1 MKIELRHRKLAS
13 GNESL
18 YLDFY
23 EKGKRY
29 YESLNLFLIPER
41 TENDRRVNEN
51 TLKHALKIKAER
63 ILGVEKQ
70 VDDEEEKLPS
80 KIFADYMDEHII
92 YIKDDKKL
100 SDSYVKNVTKT
111 VNIVKSYL
119 RYSNR
124 PRMLLALVDKRF
136 YQNFIRY
143 VNDVYRNNKSD
154 EPQELS
160 PKTKLLIQ
168 TALNSILN
176 QAVKD
181 GVLRKNPYY
190 ELDKNEKFK
199 KTPSDRTY
207 LEVNELNAMEG
218 VNTGSPITKQTFM
231 FCCFTGLRHSDMLAL
246 RWKDI
251 QKTDDGLVIHVP
263 SMQKTKKP
271 VIVPLGEQALKWLP
285 KQGDAANTDKVFPN
299 APTLGCANRA
309 LKHMAKNAGIAK
321 LVTFHCSRHTAAT
334 MLLTLGASIY
344 VVSKILGHKSIKM
357 TEVYAKIVDKKK
369 LETVNLVNGMFDQ
382 TK

>member
-92 YIKDDKKL
+92 DIKDDKKL

-168 TALNSILN
+168 TTLNSILN

-190 ELDKNEKFK
+190 ELEKNEKFK

-271 VIVPLGEQALKWLP
+271 VIVPLGEQALKWMP
-285 KQGDAANTDKVFPN
+285 KQGDAANTDKVFSN

-309 LKHMAKNAGIAK
+309 LKHMAKNAGITK
-321 LVTFHCSRHTAAT
+321 LVTFHTSRHTFAT
-334 MLLTLGASIY
+334 LTITAGADIFTT
-344 VVSKILGHKSIKM
+344 SKLLGHTNVHT
-357 TEVYAKIVDKKK
+357 TEIYADVVMNTKVDA
-369 LETVNLVNGMFDQ
+369 VNLVSGFFG
-382 TK
+382 

>member
-80 KIFADYMDEHII
+80 KIIADYMDEHII

-168 TALNSILN
+168 TTLNSILN

-285 KQGDAANTDKVFPN
+285 KQGDAANADKVFPN

-321 LVTFHCSRHTAAT
+321 LVTFHTSRHTFAT
-334 MLLTLGASIY
+334 LTITAGADIFTT
-344 VVSKILGHKSIKM
+344 SKLLGHTNVHT
-357 TEVYAKIVDKKK
+357 TEIYADVVMNTKVDA
-369 LETVNLVNGMFDQ
+369 VNLVSGFFG
-382 TK
+382 

>member
-70 VDDEEEKLPS
+70 VDDGEEKLPS

-168 TALNSILN
+168 TTLNSILN

-190 ELDKNEKFK
+190 ELEKNEKFK

-231 FCCFTGLRHSDMLAL
+231 FCCFTGLRHSDMLTL

-251 QKTDDGLVIHVP
+251 HKTDDGLVIHVP

-285 KQGDAANTDKVFPN
+285 KQGDAANADKVFPN

-309 LKHMAKNAGIAK
+309 LKHMAKNAGITK
-321 LVTFHCSRHTAAT
+321 LVTFHTSRHTFAT
-334 MLLTLGASIY
+334 LTITAGADIFTT
-344 VVSKILGHKSIKM
+344 SKLLGHTNVHT
-357 TEVYAKIVDKKK
+357 TEIYADVVMNTKVDA
-369 LETVNLVNGMFDQ
+369 VNLVSGFFG
-382 TK
+382 

>member
-168 TALNSILN
+168 TTLNSILN

-190 ELDKNEKFK
+190 ELEKNEKFK

-231 FCCFTGLRHSDMLAL
+231 FCCFTGLRHSDMLTL

-251 QKTDDGLVIHVP
+251 HKTDDGLVIHVP

-285 KQGDAANTDKVFPN
+285 KQGDAANADKVFPN

-309 LKHMAKNAGIAK
+309 LKHMAKNAGITK
-321 LVTFHCSRHTAAT
+321 LVTFHTSRHTFAT
-334 MLLTLGASIY
+334 LTITAGADIFTT
-344 VVSKILGHKSIKM
+344 SKLLGHTNVHT
-357 TEVYAKIVDKKK
+357 TEIYADVVMNTKVDA
-369 LETVNLVNGMFDQ
+369 VNLVSGFFG
-382 TK
+382 

>member
-168 TALNSILN
+168 TTLNSILN

-285 KQGDAANTDKVFPN
+285 KQGDAANADKVFPN

-309 LKHMAKNAGIAK
+309 LKHMAKNAGITK
-321 LVTFHCSRHTAAT
+321 LVTFHTSRHTFAT
-334 MLLTLGASIY
+334 LTITAGADIFTT
-344 VVSKILGHKSIKM
+344 SKLLGHTNVHT
-357 TEVYAKIVDKKK
+357 TEIYADVVMNTKVDA
-369 LETVNLVNGMFDQ
+369 VNLVSGFFG
-382 TK
+382 

>member
-70 VDDEEEKLPS
+70 VDDGEEKLPS

-154 EPQELS
+154 EPQKLS

-168 TALNSILN
+168 TTLNSILN

-190 ELDKNEKFK
+190 ELEKNEKFK

-285 KQGDAANTDKVFPN
+285 KQGDAANADKVFPN
-299 APTLGCANRA
+299 TPTLGCANRA
-309 LKHMAKNAGIAK
+309 LKHMAKNAGITK
-321 LVTFHCSRHTAAT
+321 LVTFHTSRHTFAT
-334 MLLTLGASIY
+334 LTITAGADIFTT
-344 VVSKILGHKSIKM
+344 SKLLGHTNVHT
-357 TEVYAKIVDKKK
+357 TEIYADVVMNTKVDA
-369 LETVNLVNGMFDQ
+369 VNLVSGFFG
-382 TK
+382 

>member
-70 VDDEEEKLPS
+70 VDDGEERLPS

-124 PRMLLALVDKRF
+124 PRMLLALMDKRF

-168 TALNSILN
+168 TTLNSILN

-285 KQGDAANTDKVFPN
+285 KQGDAANADKVFPN

-309 LKHMAKNAGIAK
+309 LKHMAKNAGITK
-321 LVTFHCSRHTAAT
+321 LVTFHTSRHTFAT
-334 MLLTLGASIY
+334 LTITAGADIFTT
-344 VVSKILGHKSIKM
+344 SKLLGHTNVHT
-357 TEVYAKIVDKKK
+357 TEIYADVVMNTKVDA
-369 LETVNLVNGMFDQ
+369 VNLVSGFFG
-382 TK
+382 

>member
-70 VDDEEEKLPS
+70 VDDGEEKLPS

-168 TALNSILN
+168 TTLNSILN

-190 ELDKNEKFK
+190 ELEKNEKFK

-285 KQGDAANTDKVFPN
+285 KKDDVANTDKVFPN

-321 LVTFHCSRHTAAT
+321 LVTFHTSRHTFAT
-334 MLLTLGASIY
+334 LTITAGADIFTT
-344 VVSKILGHKSIKM
+344 SKLLGHTNVHT
-357 TEVYAKIVDKKK
+357 TEIYADVVMNTKVDA
-369 LETVNLVNGMFDQ
+369 VNLVSGFFG
-382 TK
+382 

>member
-70 VDDEEEKLPS
+70 VDDGEERQPS

-143 VNDVYRNNKSD
+143 LNDVYRNNKSD

-168 TALNSILN
+168 TTLNSILN

-190 ELDKNEKFK
+190 ELEKNEKFK

-285 KQGDAANTDKVFPN
+285 KQGDAANADKVFPN

-321 LVTFHCSRHTAAT
+321 LVTFHTSRHTFAT
-334 MLLTLGASIY
+334 LTITAGADIFTT
-344 VVSKILGHKSIKM
+344 SKLLGHTNVHT
-357 TEVYAKIVDKKK
+357 TEIYADVVMNTKVDA
-369 LETVNLVNGMFDQ
+369 VNLVSGFFG
-382 TK
+382 

>member
-70 VDDEEEKLPS
+70 VDDGEERLPS

-168 TALNSILN
+168 TTLNSILN

-190 ELDKNEKFK
+190 ELEKNEKFK

-285 KQGDAANTDKVFPN
+285 KQGDAANADKVFPN

-309 LKHMAKNAGIAK
+309 LKHMAKNAGITK
-321 LVTFHCSRHTAAT
+321 LVTFHTSRHTFAT
-334 MLLTLGASIY
+334 LTITAGADIFTT
-344 VVSKILGHKSIKM
+344 SKLLGHTNVHT
-357 TEVYAKIVDKKK
+357 TEIYADVVMNTKVDA
-369 LETVNLVNGMFDQ
+369 VNLVSGFFG
-382 TK
+382 

>member
-1 MKIELRHRKLAS
+1 MKIELRHRKFAS

-29 YESLNLFLIPER
+29 YESQNLFLIPER
-41 TENDRRVNEN
+41 TENDKRVNEN

-168 TALNSILN
+168 TTLNSILN

-190 ELDKNEKFK
+190 ELEKNEKFK

-285 KQGDAANTDKVFPN
+285 KQGDAANADKVFPN

-309 LKHMAKNAGIAK
+309 LKHMAKNAGITK
-321 LVTFHCSRHTAAT
+321 LVTFHTSRHTFAT
-334 MLLTLGASIY
+334 LTITAGADIFTT
-344 VVSKILGHKSIKM
+344 SKLLGHTNVHT
-357 TEVYAKIVDKKK
+357 TEIYADVVMNTKVDA
-369 LETVNLVNGMFDQ
+369 VNLVSGFFG
-382 TK
+382 

>member
-70 VDDEEEKLPS
+70 VDDGEEKLPS

-154 EPQELS
+154 EPQKLS

-168 TALNSILN
+168 TTLNSILN

-190 ELDKNEKFK
+190 ELEKNEKFK

-207 LEVNELNAMEG
+207 LGVNELNAMEG

-285 KQGDAANTDKVFPN
+285 KQGDAANADKVFPN

-309 LKHMAKNAGIAK
+309 LKHMAKNAGITK
-321 LVTFHCSRHTAAT
+321 LVTFHTSRHTFAT
-334 MLLTLGASIY
+334 LTITAGADIFTT
-344 VVSKILGHKSIKM
+344 SKLLGHTNVHT
-357 TEVYAKIVDKKK
+357 TEIYADVVMNTKVDA
-369 LETVNLVNGMFDQ
+369 VNLVSGFFG
-382 TK
+382 